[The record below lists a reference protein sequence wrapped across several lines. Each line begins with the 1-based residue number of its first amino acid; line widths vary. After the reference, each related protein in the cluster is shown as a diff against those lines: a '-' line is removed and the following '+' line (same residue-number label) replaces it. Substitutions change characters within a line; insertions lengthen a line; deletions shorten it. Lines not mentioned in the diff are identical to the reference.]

1 MRAYYSKGG
10 LREWVAQ
17 KWVDIG
23 APKKDGK
30 YQPCGRQKG
39 SKRKYPKCVPLAK
52 ATRMTKGERASAV
65 KRKRAVAQGVG
76 GKPTNVKTF
85 TRKKRRSGTPASG
98 ENSMVRQA
106 QRNYIGSYVQGD
118 LGGVEVGNKSL
129 KKFYSNPGYR
139 MPKIS

>member
-39 SKRKYPKCVPLAK
+39 SKRKYPK
-52 ATRMTKGERASAV
+52 
-65 KRKRAVAQGVG
+65 
-76 GKPTNVKTF
+76 
-85 TRKKRRSGTPASG
+85 
-98 ENSMVRQA
+98 
-106 QRNYIGSYVQGD
+106 
-118 LGGVEVGNKSL
+118 
-129 KKFYSNPGYR
+129 
-139 MPKIS
+139 

>member
-23 APKKDGK
+23 APKKNGK
-30 YQPCGRQKG
+30 RSKG

-52 ATRMTKGERASAV
+52 ATRMTKSQKASAV
-65 KRKRAVAQGVG
+65 KRKRAAGNPG

-85 TRKKRRSGTPASG
+85 A
-98 ENSMVRQA
+98 
-106 QRNYIGSYVQGD
+106 
-118 LGGVEVGNKSL
+118 
-129 KKFYSNPGYR
+129 
-139 MPKIS
+139 